1 MVSMRVAAV
10 TGWAA
15 AEAVPIPSVSMVGG
29 CGVVFVTRFT
39 VYERLKHPNLDLL
52 SLRFTTAF
60 MTLLGEEIPLLG
72 KGILVVIL

>member
-10 TGWAA
+10 TGRAA

-60 MTLLGEEIPLLG
+60 MTLGEKIPLLG